1 MMAHEAKPRQFL
13 KCLPHRRSRHLEFVG
28 DGTFAK
34 MTSCRG
40 LSGLNHFEDAK
51 RYLGG
56 EGRADGHLSAPVEVE
71 CVVAS
76 QRKIID

>member
-1 MMAHEAKPRQFL
+1 
-13 KCLPHRRSRHLEFVG
+13 
-28 DGTFAK
+28 
-34 MTSCRG
+34 
-40 LSGLNHFEDAK
+40 
-51 RYLGG
+51 LGG